1 MPEVTGRRVA
11 APPLPWRIY
20 ECIAMVLGLS
30 ALALICLAWT
40 PFALLLH
47 PLLPARWGRPLG
59 RRAIMIG
66 FRLYTWILQTFC
78 ACRFDLRAVDALAGE
93 GGLVVVANH
102 PSLLDAVLI
111 LSRLPNAVCVMKAS
125 LMRNWFFGAGA
136 RLAGYI
142 TNDSP
147 LSLIRQARGELRAGA
162 QLVIFPEGTRTTRWP
177 INPCQATAGV
187 VAARAR
193 VPVQALLIHMSSPY
207 LGKRWGLWN
216 PPQLPLSV
224 SVTAGRRL
232 PPMARPGE
240 FGAEIE
246 RYYQQELTS

>member
-136 RLAGYI
+136 RLA
-142 TNDSP
+142 P
-147 LSLIRQARGELRAGA
+147 RQHDRHDAAG
-162 QLVIFPEGTRTTRWP
+162 
-177 INPCQATAGV
+177 
-187 VAARAR
+187 
-193 VPVQALLIHMSSPY
+193 
-207 LGKRWGLWN
+207 
-216 PPQLPLSV
+216 
-224 SVTAGRRL
+224 
-232 PPMARPGE
+232 
-240 FGAEIE
+240 
-246 RYYQQELTS
+246 